1 MGENLLI
8 GIESLGFRLES
19 ELEIISPVACND
31 GVATDSYIMKLP
43 LRGLGGMHGHVLIAI
58 RLR

>member
-1 MGENLLI
+1 VAAYVSYNETKKGENLLI

-31 GVATDSYIMKLP
+31 GVATDPYIKKLY
-43 LRGLGGMHGHVLIAI
+43 LSVD
-58 RLR
+58 